1 MEIAT
6 AADLTLNKTQT
17 LYRKFAGTV
26 SEDAARAMGQIAQ
39 FAKRQHVE
47 GARLWFLWLG
57 EIGRFLIRHN
67 RGPGRPAKT
76 SAVEALQTLAGSGIA
91 AALEKR

>member
-6 AADLTLNKTQT
+6 AADLTLNETQT
-17 LYRKFAGTV
+17 VYRKFAGTV
-26 SEDAARAMGQIAQ
+26 SEDAARAVGQIVQ

-47 GARLWFLWLG
+47 GARLWLLWLRG
-57 EIGRFLIRHN
+57 DRPASHPVQ
-67 RGPGRPAKT
+67 RGPGRPGKT
-76 SAVEALQTLAGSGIA
+76 SAVEDLQTLAGSGIA